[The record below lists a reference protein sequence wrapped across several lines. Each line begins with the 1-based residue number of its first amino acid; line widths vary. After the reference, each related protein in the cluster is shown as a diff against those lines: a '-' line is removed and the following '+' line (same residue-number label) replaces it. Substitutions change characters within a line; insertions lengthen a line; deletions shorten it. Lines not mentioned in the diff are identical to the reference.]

1 MSASLVETA
10 GPRTAAFVVAGVL
23 LLLLIVVA
31 LISTP
36 APGTRTVGG
45 AAVAVDPGADFTSA
59 QIDRAQDLAAQV
71 RPWSI
76 GSLIGGVVVTVLLGF
91 TTWGSLLIQRSAA
104 AVGGSQ
110 RPWIELLV
118 GGFVLL
124 LVGRLA
130 TLPLDAASRSPRVRI
145 GLITQSWGAWLIDV
159 AKSFGI
165 TVVVVLAVAALARAL
180 ILAFPANWWIPAATG
195 TAALVVA
202 LSFVYPVVVEPLFN
216 SFKPM
221 PKGELRSSLID
232 LAERDGI
239 AVQDVLVA
247 DASRRTTAVNAYVSG
262 FGASRRV
269 VVYDTLLERLD
280 DDQVRSVV
288 AHELGH
294 VKDAD
299 VRNGTLMGALGAA
312 ALVCLLAGLL
322 SVPWILQRVGASS
335 ASDPGV
341 LAFVLAVVMLA
352 SFVTLPVS
360 GVVSRR
366 IEARADVHALDL
378 TRDPATLVGMQRD
391 LALANISDPD
401 PPRWLYRFVATHPTA
416 PERIALARQW
426 AASNALAVPAPSVK
440 PRKGIG

>member
-1 MSASLVETA
+1 MNASLVDGA
-10 GPRTAAFVVAGVL
+10 GPRIAPFVVAAVL
-23 LLLLIVVA
+23 LLLLVVVA
-31 LISTP
+31 LMSTP
-36 APGTRTVGG
+36 APATRTVGG
-45 AAVAVDPGADFTSA
+45 SAIVVEPGADFTSA

-76 GSLIGGVVVTVLLGF
+76 GSLVGGVLVAALLGF
-91 TTWGSLLIQRSAA
+91 TPWGSLLMQRSSA
-104 AVGGSQ
+104 AVGGTG
-110 RPWIELLV
+110 RPWVELLV

-130 TLPLDAASRSPRVRI
+130 TLPFDAAARAPRVRI
-145 GLITQSWGAWLIDV
+145 GLITQPWGAWLVDV
-159 AKSFGI
+159 VKSFGI

-180 ILAFPANWWIPAATG
+180 ILAFPVNWWIPAATG

-221 PKGELRSSLID
+221 PDGALRSSLID

-239 AVQDVLVA
+239 NVQDVLVA

-269 VVYDTLLERLD
+269 VVYDTLLEGFD

-299 VRNGTLMGALGAA
+299 VRSGTLMGALGAA
-312 ALVCLLAGLL
+312 AVVCLLAGLL
-322 SVPWILQRVGASS
+322 SVPWILQRIGASS

-341 LAFVLAVVMLA
+341 LAFVLAIVTLA
-352 SFVTLPVS
+352 SFVALPAS
-360 GVVSRR
+360 GVISRR
-366 IEARADVHALDL
+366 IEARADVHALEL
-378 TRDPATLVGMQRD
+378 TRDPTTLVEMQRD
-391 LALANISDPD
+391 LALNNISDPD
-401 PPRWLYRFVATHPTA
+401 PPRWLYRLVATHPTA
-416 PERIALARQW
+416 PERMALARQW
-426 AASNALAVPAPSVK
+426 AEANAVAVPAPSVK
-440 PRKGIG
+440 SRKGIG